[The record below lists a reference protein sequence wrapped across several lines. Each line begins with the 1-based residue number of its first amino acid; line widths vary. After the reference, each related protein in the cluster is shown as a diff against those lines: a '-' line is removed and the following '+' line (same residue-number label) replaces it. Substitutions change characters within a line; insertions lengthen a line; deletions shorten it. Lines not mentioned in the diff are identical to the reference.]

1 MEKKCLIAKKNKLI
15 KLCSGNINN
24 LFVNSKF
31 QECIPQQ
38 DIGTLFL
45 PTGSIVATDPFCLS
59 ETEAFQKRVPPGN
72 YKVVL
77 HIHHIGDDSIVA
89 FSEIRFS
96 ENFAVSF
103 ELALTKQQAMQHST
117 TPLTDTEYFGY
128 GVDSGTGSFMDKS
141 TCRMLETITDD
152 SFFTQMDKIMYKS
165 YIDTYSTVN
174 LSLPNSNHNLVAFSS
189 GYGDGF
195 FPSFWGYDEK
205 GILCN
210 LITDFFTI
218 DED

>member
-1 MEKKCLIAKKNKLI
+1 MLNNQKNKLI
-15 KLCSGNINN
+15 KLSSGSIND

-31 QECIPQQ
+31 QESITQQ
-38 DIGTLFL
+38 EIGTLFL
-45 PTGSIVATDPFCLS
+45 PTGNIVATDPFCLS
-59 ETEAFQKRVPPGN
+59 ETEAFQKRVTPGN

-77 HIHHIGDDSIVA
+77 HIHHIGDDCRVA

-96 ENFAVSF
+96 NNLAVSF

-117 TPLTDTEYFGY
+117 APLTDDEYFGY
-128 GVDSGTGSFMDKS
+128 AVDSATGSFMDKS
-141 TCRMLETITDD
+141 TFDMLDTLTLEDD
-152 SFFTQMDKIMYKS
+152 SFFTEMGDIMDKS
-165 YIDTYSTVN
+165 YIDTYSVGN
-174 LSLPNSNHNLVAFSS
+174 ISLPNSNHNLVAFSS

-195 FPSFWGYDEK
+195 FPSFWGYDEN

-218 DED
+218 D